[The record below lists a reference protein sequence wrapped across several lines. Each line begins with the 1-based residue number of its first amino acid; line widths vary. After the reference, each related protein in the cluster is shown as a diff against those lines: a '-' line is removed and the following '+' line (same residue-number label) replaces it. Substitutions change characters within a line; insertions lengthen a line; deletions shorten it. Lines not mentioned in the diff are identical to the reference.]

1 LCIRAR
7 AGDVS
12 PAPVRDAEDIAMA
25 TKIVKTPTA
34 LAALL
39 VCLGCAA
46 TLLAS
51 DPDFAAAAELTFHEM
66 ETPGGN
72 IIEYGLLRPAK
83 FDPDRKY
90 RVILALPPGGQDMP
104 MVRLGVRGWLPYL
117 AEREWIVVSP
127 AAPAGRLYFAGGERV
142 LPAFM
147 DHVLENFPVDGEKF
161 FLVGISNGGIS
172 AFRAAVLYPNRFRS
186 VTVLP
191 GYPTGADMDRLDR
204 IKDLPVTMIVGGR
217 DSGWLEKSQAAHA
230 KLVSLGGNVRL
241 EILPGENHF
250 LHERYPVDKV
260 VDAMTRR

>member
-1 LCIRAR
+1 
-7 AGDVS
+7 
-12 PAPVRDAEDIAMA
+12 MA
-25 TKIVKTPTA
+25 TKTIKTPTA

-46 TLLAS
+46 TLLAGNLDS
-51 DPDFAAAAELTFHEM
+51 AAAAELTFHEM

-72 IIEYGLLRPAK
+72 TVEYGLLRPEN

-90 RVILALPPGGQDMP
+90 RVILALPPGGQDMA

-127 AAPAGRLYFAGGERV
+127 AAPAGRLYFSGGERV

-147 DHVLENFPVDGEKF
+147 DHVLESIPVDGGKF
-161 FLVGISNGGIS
+161 YLVGISNGGIG
-172 AFRAAVLYPNRFRS
+172 AFRAAVLYPGRFHS
-186 VTVLP
+186 LTVLP

-204 IKDLPVTMIVGGR
+204 IKDIPVTMIVGGR
-217 DSGWLEKSQAAHA
+217 DSGWLAKAEAAHA

-241 EILPGENHF
+241 EVVPDENHF
-250 LHERYPVDKV
+250 LHERHPVDKL